1 MAQPTNTFDRYDMVG
16 IREDLSDEIYNVAP
30 TETPIQNALQKAKAT
45 QQNHEWQTDT
55 LAAAAVPT
63 PVIAG
68 DVTTAD
74 AMAATVRLG
83 NRCQIIKGSVLVE
96 DADPELKKA
105 GRGRDMA
112 YLKMKRLK
120 ELRRNM
126 DMLLTA
132 NQAKVVGSSA
142 AGAALAGI
150 PAWFTTNVSMGAGG
164 ANGAGDGTT
173 ARTDGTQR
181 AFTETL
187 LKTVLRTTWDNGGNP
202 DKVFMTSQNQD
213 IASAFVGRANAI
225 DQMEKGKVDFSVT
238 AYATPYGNVSF
249 VPTRFMR
256 TRDVLGLDTDH
267 WAVAWLRPW
276 QSKRLASQGDYEQEQ
291 ILCEF
296 TLEAR
301 NQASSFIIADLT

>member
-1 MAQPTNTFDRYDMVG
+1 MAQPTNTYDRYDMIG

-30 TETPIQNALQKAKAT
+30 TETPIQNALQKASAT

-55 LAAAAVPT
+55 LATAAVPT

-68 DVTTAD
+68 DVTVAD
-74 AMAATVRLG
+74 AMAATTRLG
-83 NRCQIIKGSVLVE
+83 NRCQIVKGSVLVE
-96 DADPELKKA
+96 DGDADIKKA
-105 GRGRDMA
+105 GRGRDMT

-120 ELRRNM
+120 ELRRNFE
-126 DMLLTA
+126 MLITA

-150 PAWFTTNVSMGAGG
+150 PAWFTSNVSLGAGG

-187 LKTVLRTTWDNGGNP
+187 LKTVLRTTWDNGGTP

-225 DQMEKGKVDFSVT
+225 DQIQKGKVDFSVT
-238 AYATPYGNVSF
+238 AYGTPYGDVSF

-256 TRDVLGLDTDH
+256 SRDVLGLDTDH
-267 WAVAWLRPW
+267 WAIAWLRPW
-276 QSKRLASQGDYEQEQ
+276 QSKKLATQGDYEQEQ
-291 ILCEF
+291 ILCEA
-296 TLEAR
+296 TIEAR